1 MPTPSGPNTLGAQKN
16 FGPARRPFLYR
27 QLSHLSRSLL
37 ERWMSVTLVLDKV
50 TSGYIRNTNLDASW
64 FQVPADQG
72 AMALKM
78 LRLVTQQE

>member
-37 ERWMSVTLVLDKV
+37 ERWISDTLVLDPV
-50 TSGYIRNTNLDASW
+50 DTSGTLI
-64 FQVPADQG
+64 
-72 AMALKM
+72 
-78 LRLVTQQE
+78 